1 MDNIVGPT
9 NQGISDS
16 EQAIEYP
23 PRKTVQMGINR
34 RYYSIRFRNKNCDS
48 TKKGLGYG
56 ETRLLI
62 M

>member
-1 MDNIVGPT
+1 MNSLLY
-9 NQGISDS
+9 GIHM
-16 EQAIEYP
+16 AAF
-23 PRKTVQMGINR
+23 INKD
-34 RYYSIRFRNKNCDS
+34 SIRFRNKNCDS